1 MTACTPPLTIARVIL
16 GCARDARSTASYS
29 SSAIRVLTALTTAA
43 NGVRSGISKRGMPSS
58 SAVVTNSG
66 GTSSNVRPVPNPNA
80 ATLFSSSERR

>member
-1 MTACTPPLTIARVIL
+1 
-16 GCARDARSTASYS
+16 
-29 SSAIRVLTALTTAA
+29 
-43 NGVRSGISKRGMPSS
+43 MPSS